1 MIPRHAH
8 SLRDIAIKLAM
19 SVAPETTSVYVAS
32 NTGMISMLLQCLAQ
46 DFDRAAE
53 SRVRDIAE
61 MKQLFER
68 ALADVDDGELA
79 TRLRAY
85 LSTEPKSFTLT
96 DLDAVSA
103 QGQIA
108 LIALQTWAERTGK
121 HAIDHDIWAFLERF
135 ADRHAF
141 QLGGI

>member
-61 MKQLFER
+61 MKQLFQR
-68 ALADVDDGELA
+68 ALADVSDGELA
-79 TRLRAY
+79 ARLRAY

-103 QGQIA
+103 QGQVA
-108 LIALQTWAERTGK
+108 LIALQTWAEGTGNC
-121 HAIDHDIWAFLERF
+121 AMDHDIWVFLERF

>member
-19 SVAPETTSVYVAS
+19 SVAPETTSVYTAS

-53 SRVRDIAE
+53 SRMRDIAE
-61 MKQLFER
+61 MKRLFER
-68 ALADVDDGELA
+68 ALTDLSDTQLTA
-79 TRLRAY
+79 RLRTY
-85 LSTEPKSFTLT
+85 LSAEPKSFTLT
-96 DLDAVSA
+96 DLDATSA
-103 QGQIA
+103 DGLNA
-108 LIALQTWAERTGK
+108 LIALQTWAEEHD
-121 HAIDHDIWAFLERF
+121 HAALDAEIWAFLERF